1 MVQTSAT
8 SCGSAGNS
16 ADIYWCSFTGAPLP
30 EHVIRWVNP
39 RDNASLT
46 MLCFADR
53 TEVIFG
59 LETGAVS
66 IYCHECYERG
76 QGGKRGC
83 KAQTE
88 DGCVQSV
95 MEAAA
100 TTAERRQKTGRLP
113 RILIDDRATMPERSF
128 VRKEQVT

>member
-1 MVQTSAT
+1 
-8 SCGSAGNS
+8 
-16 ADIYWCSFTGAPLP
+16 
-30 EHVIRWVNP
+30 
-39 RDNASLT
+39 

-100 TTAERRQKTGRLP
+100 TTAESSGGRRRPGPDGGLSALALHYGRGPMYTL
-113 RILIDDRATMPERSF
+113 LTTEVD
-128 VRKEQVT
+128 